1 MNNMNK
7 FNSKLVA
14 MIKRNDGFSLIELMI
29 VIGIIGLLVAVVGP
43 NLIQRFEIAKRD
55 TTRMNI
61 KSLSTAL
68 KSFRLECGQYPTT
81 DQGLDALKAK
91 PTTGQPCKNYAPGG
105 YIEQSIPKDGWDRPF
120 SYESDG
126 NDFEIKSY
134 GKDRREGGAELD
146 ADISSKDPE

>member
-1 MNNMNK
+1 MQ
-7 FNSKLVA
+7 
-14 MIKRNDGFSLIELMI
+14 KRNLKLNELLRTREGFSLIELMI

-55 TTRMNI
+55 TTKMNI
-61 KSLSTAL
+61 KSLATAL
-68 KSFRLECGQYPTT
+68 KSYRLECGLYPTT
-81 DQGLDALKAK
+81 DQGLEALKSK

-105 YIEQSIPKDGWDRPF
+105 YIEQSIPKDGWDKPF

-134 GKDRREGGAELD
+134 GKDRREGGADLD